1 MTRIVLRW
9 TIFVGNLIAATTMLA
24 YFRKRHVGLGTR
36 ARSGRSSTPRT
47 SARPAIGRAGGPPGR
62 PTSGDRGLGADA
74 LQDGGDDTI
83 ATLAAE
89 RVDTVDRHVERRLEL
104 TAEQVPG
111 AV

>member
-47 SARPAIGRAGGPPGR
+47 SARPAI
-62 PTSGDRGLGADA
+62 S
-74 LQDGGDDTI
+74 
-83 ATLAAE
+83 
-89 RVDTVDRHVERRLEL
+89 
-104 TAEQVPG
+104 
-111 AV
+111 